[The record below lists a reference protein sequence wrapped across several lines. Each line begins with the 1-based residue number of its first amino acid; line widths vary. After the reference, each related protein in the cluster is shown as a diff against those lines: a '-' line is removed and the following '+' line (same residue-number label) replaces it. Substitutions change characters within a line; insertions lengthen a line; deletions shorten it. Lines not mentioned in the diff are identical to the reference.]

1 MLIRSIHSLI
11 AGTLLI
17 AASLPL
23 AAQDKAPAGASALE
37 TVRHRGSLIMLC
49 FPHQESTFIRVNT
62 ERGPMKH
69 DGTAA
74 DFEGVDVDIMAG
86 FAKSLGV
93 DLEVRPALGDN
104 GMPSYTAVFVSLD
117 KGEGDLIASS
127 LTITEARKERVDFS
141 IPYHTV
147 RPLIVVREDS
157 DIAGVGDLAGKT
169 AAVLKGSSQ
178 EEHLRRLGFDD
189 AHFAY
194 QEFTLENYDAV
205 LSGRADL
212 TLVDSDSAY
221 SFLDK
226 TMGLKI
232 AFAIPDS
239 DESYGFALP
248 KGSDLLGPLD
258 AYLEQLEASGELAR
272 IKARYLSPPPPG
284 AP

>member
-1 MLIRSIHSLI
+1 M
-11 AGTLLI
+11 
-17 AASLPL
+17 PL
-23 AAQDKAPAGASALE
+23 TGAAQLPELVVTPPSANLGA
-37 TVRHRGSLIMLC
+37 
-49 FPHQESTFIRVNT
+49 
-62 ERGPMKH
+62 
-69 DGTAA
+69 
-74 DFEGVDVDIMAG
+74 
-86 FAKSLGV
+86 
-93 DLEVRPALGDN
+93 
-104 GMPSYTAVFVSLD
+104 VSRCSE
-117 KGEGDLIASS
+117 K
-127 LTITEARKERVDFS
+127 R
-141 IPYHTV
+141 
-147 RPLIVVREDS
+147 
-157 DIAGVGDLAGKT
+157 
-169 AAVLKGSSQ
+169 
-178 EEHLRRLGFDD
+178 
-189 AHFAY
+189 